1 MSATG
6 ENIIRAIEQ
15 LRRLY
20 EQIGL
25 LLETSDDLMQKT
37 SWQLGRGSTC
47 VGGSS
52 SLRNPT
58 EWLPS
63 YVFREYCSKNKSL
76 VSFVAVILCD
86 PRGDADEP
94 VTTPLLSAG
103 CYDYGRN
110 GRPKNLDY
118 GWTFC
123 HVYFQPRKDD
133 GTFMT
138 TTDREWLEADRWN
151 VIRFSSMAV
160 PLVGIGSAEDLDKKV
175 IQPLLDYIKRNP

>member
-1 MSATG
+1 MRGTG
-6 ENIIRAIEQ
+6 ENIVTAIGRF
-15 LRRLY
+15 RRLY

-37 SWQLGRGSTC
+37 GWQLGRGSTC
-47 VGGSS
+47 VGGSN

-58 EWLPS
+58 QWLPS
-63 YVFREYCSKNKSL
+63 YVFREYCGKNKSL
-76 VSFVAVILCD
+76 VCFVTVILCD
-86 PRGDADEP
+86 PFGDADEA

-103 CYDYGRN
+103 CYDYGRS

-118 GWTFC
+118 EWTFC
-123 HVYFQPRKDD
+123 HVYFQPRRDD
-133 GTFMT
+133 GSFMT

-160 PLVGIGSAEDLDKKV
+160 PLIEIGGAEDLDKKV
-175 IQPLLDYIKRNP
+175 IQPLLAYIKENP